1 MFRIVTCLVILAACA
16 SYNPCFGQFDQKYTV
31 VNYTD
36 ENGLPQNSVSSLTVD
51 KEGFLWLTTENGLV
65 RFDGQHF
72 YIFDKSNT
80 TLSTSRFYSFWPDII
95 GGSKRIFA
103 NNDSFEFLSMDGYR
117 AAADS
122 SEFVEAFSRLAQRRK
137 GLVIHKYRVVVAAGA
152 PGGNFQDYE
161 TTSPFTYIMLVPFKK
176 GTYYVVDKTGIGF
189 VSNWKKM
196 GEIAYQRPPLRDL
209 FTMGGELYHFGKDGD
224 IRQVTLKGTK
234 LVKLSGDILADPA
247 YSPQK
252 RNFTGYWN
260 NVSDQCFILLNQ
272 RFYFLEHAPDGTLH
286 TRLVLEGFDF
296 DANNIISFHFDRVH
310 SRLFLGSVTRGLFV
324 VSRKP
329 FMTLLAS
336 EKDKDNI
343 FYAQTLYDQHRI
355 LTTSGNVLGLSDHTP
370 DPTNCR
376 VVKTIVPAVRDQQ
389 INRQG
394 DITTDNRGNIWSL
407 SYELLHKFS
416 AGGQRL
422 LKTWDLGEK
431 SMLYHRPYEKLWIGH
446 DKNGISYMD
455 LLSKDPHP
463 IPLISKGLHPVSCFL
478 QTGPGEVWVGT
489 KKGLYSVAIQ
499 TRDLKPVA
507 GTESLFIRSIY
518 KSPAADGIFFTT
530 YEDGFFYYKNGR
542 IVNFPLDARKN
553 LTASHCIVESKDGYF
568 WVPTNKGLFQF
579 AKKDLLDYAE
589 AVWKKGTEKPNLFY
603 LYYDKS
609 SGFRTNEFNGGC
621 APCAVTL
628 PDGKISLPSLN
639 GLVWFNPAAIVPDV
653 AGKKV
658 FIDRLDLAG
667 KTSMVCNDTVKLPL
681 DPRQLAFHPVT
692 PYFGSG
698 NNLRLS
704 YFMSSGNTPP
714 KENEWLPVNTA
725 DPVIRFQ
732 ELSSGDY
739 TLLVRKM
746 NGFGLHNHEMAR
758 LVVIVPKHWYET
770 WVFRLFCVALLGG
783 LVYLMVW
790 LRTQSLNRRNE
801 ELEVRIRSRTQNLED
816 TMVALK
822 NSEANLSRQMNIQ
835 TRLVASISHDIRT
848 PMKFL
853 VEGAAK
859 IENLIDKTAYLEAI
873 MTARHLGSSAQLMND
888 LLDNIITYIKTHY
901 YQSQVGLE
909 LISLRNLLDEKIR
922 LFYPAIVEQSNHV
935 SNDVDDSVSVFSNAH
950 LLGIILHNLLDNANK
965 YTYKGQI
972 RFYTERHRDQLHLI
986 VADTG
991 PGYPETILHWL
1002 ENRSVAAAEPGK
1014 PSALSPHNN
1023 GLGLIIVKE
1032 LAEILQIDL
1041 RVSNENGAKV
1051 TLIFTTE

>member
-1 MFRIVTCLVILAACA
+1 MFRIVTCLVILVACA
-16 SYNPCFGQFDQKYTV
+16 SYNLCFGQFDQKYTV

-36 ENGLPQNSVSSLTVD
+36 ENGLPQNSVKGITVD
-51 KEGFLWLTTENGLV
+51 KEGFLWLITENGLV
-65 RFDGQHF
+65 RFDGQRFHT
-72 YIFDKSNT
+72 FDKSNT
-80 TLSTSRFYSFWPDII
+80 KLSTIRFNFFFPDIE
-95 GGSKRIFA
+95 GGTQKIFT
-103 NNDSFEFLSMDGYR
+103 NNDSFEFMSIDGPAPTRDASGFEQVLARLPFSKIDIFSYR
-117 AAADS
+117 K
-122 SEFVEAFSRLAQRRK
+122 RN
-137 GLVIHKYRVVVAAGA
+137 VVATGI
-152 PGGNFQDYE
+152 PRRPLQDFE
-161 TTSPFTYIMLVPFKK
+161 TTSPFRYTILVPFQTGK
-176 GTYYVVDKTGIGF
+176 YFVVEDSLIRF
-189 VSNWKKM
+189 FSNWKKV
-196 GEIAYQRPPLRDL
+196 GEVSGRRPPLRDL
-209 FTMGGELYHFGKDGD
+209 FTMKGKLYSLGNNGNVKQINPGESKEL
-224 IRQVTLKGTK
+224 RLA
-234 LVKLSGDILADPA
+234 GDILSNPD
-247 YSPQK
+247 YKPQK
-252 RNFTGYWN
+252 RNFTAYWN
-260 NVSDQCFILLNQ
+260 NSTDQSFLLLNQ
-272 RFYFLEHAPDGTLH
+272 KFYFLEQVSDGSIH
-286 TRLVLEGFDF
+286 TRLILEGFDF
-296 DANNIISFHFDRVH
+296 EKNNIEAFYYDTVQR
-310 SRLFLGSVTRGLFV
+310 RLFLGSITRGLFV
-324 VSRKP
+324 INRNRFK
-329 FMTLLAS
+329 TLLAG
-336 EKDKDNI
+336 EKDVENI
-343 FYAQTLYDQHRI
+343 FYGQTLIHKDKI
-355 LTTSGNVLGLSDHTP
+355 LTVSGSILGLSGGDK
-370 DPTNCR
+370 DP
-376 VVKTIVPAVRDQQ
+376 VEGSLVKTFAPAIKKEE
-389 INRQG
+389 INAQG
-394 DITTDNRGNIWSL
+394 DLFTDHAGNIWST
-407 SYELLHKFS
+407 SFTEMRKFS
-416 AGGQRL
+416 PGGQKL
-422 LKTWDLGEK
+422 LKTWPSK
-431 SMLYHRPYEKLWIGH
+431 HKTMLYGGQFGKVWLGYDTTGIGY
-446 DKNGISYMD
+446 ID
-455 LLSKDPHP
+455 LKKPDAEPRSFILD
-463 IPLISKGLHPVSCFL
+463 GFDAVSCFL
-478 QTGPGEVWVGT
+478 EQGPDTLWVGT
-489 KKGLYSVAIQ
+489 KKGLNLVTLGSRQNKRI
-499 TRDLKPVA
+499 A
-507 GTESLFIRSIY
+507 GTEHLFVRSIY
-518 KSPAADGIFFTT
+518 KSPFADAVFFTT
-530 YEDGFFYYKNGR
+530 HEDGIFYYKNGR
-542 IVNFPLDARKN
+542 LVNFPLDAKRN

-579 AKKDLLDYAE
+579 ARKDLLDYAE
-589 AVWKKGTEKPNLFY
+589 AVRKKGTEKPNLFY

-667 KTSMVCNDTVKLPL
+667 KTSMVCNDTVRLPL

-746 NGFGLHNHEMAR
+746 NGFGLHNHEIAR
-758 LVVIVPKHWYET
+758 LVVIVPQHWYET
-770 WVFRLFCVALLGG
+770 WVFRLFCVALLGA
-783 LVYLMVW
+783 LIYLLVW

-816 TMVALK
+816 TMIALK
-822 NSEANLSRQMNIQ
+822 NSEANLSRQMSIQ

-848 PMKFL
+848 PMKFMA
-853 VEGAAK
+853 EGAAK

-873 MTARHLGSSAQLMND
+873 MTARHLGSSAQLMYD
-888 LLDNIITYIKTHY
+888 LLDNIITYIKTQY
-901 YQSQVGLE
+901 YEGQVGLQM
-909 LISLRNLLDEKIR
+909 ISLRNLLDEKIR
-922 LFYPAIVEQSNHV
+922 LFYPAIVEQENRCA
-935 SNDVDDSVSVFSNAH
+935 NDVAPEVSVFSNAH

-972 RFYTERHRDQLHLI
+972 HFYTECHRDQLHLI